1 MNLSLNSPPP
11 SLINDKTFLQV
22 FTVNFDQL
30 SNTILVMTSLIISS
44 LCELAVTDNNFEI
57 LRARTD
63 LMTNNLKEA
72 SQIDPDRKP
81 RSLE

>member
-1 MNLSLNSPPP
+1 M
-11 SLINDKTFLQV
+11 TFLQV
-22 FTVNFDQL
+22 FIVNFDQL
-30 SNTILVMTSLIISS
+30 SNTIL
-44 LCELAVTDNNFEI
+44 LCELAVADNNFEI

-63 LMTNNLKEA
+63 LMTINLKEA